1 MSMLK
6 YMSMLK
12 VKVYVKRVVRR
23 AWKVIVPTAM
33 MYVSECN
40 SVIGSC
46 VTAVF

>member
-12 VKVYVKRVVRR
+12 EKIYVKRVVRR

-33 MYVSECN
+33 MDVPECN
-40 SVIGSC
+40 SVIGT
-46 VTAVF
+46 V